1 MPKTKAEVLE
11 EMASER
17 AALECVELAR
27 ELKMRGSQKP

>member
-17 AALECVELAR
+17 AALAGVEVAR
-27 ELKMRGSQKP
+27 GLKKRGSQKK